1 MKHRFLTTPFA
12 CLALLACP
20 IHAEEK
26 NKPVSADWSVTVNL
40 PTEGDSNLLR
50 KISTVFGIPQELM
63 PEGSKPSITCGGF
76 DDPATPGKDWF
87 VVCTGI
93 EDLAQRLG
101 ESQEFIGKSDEKW
114 HAWMPDDATLVVAN
128 TKLEHLPRFEREEDA
143 LVFLH
148 LDFAHEE
155 KEGPRSRLLRM
166 ISGLDASIIEEGSLL
181 HIEVMAGT
189 SAKFEE
195 LADLVEVVGPLA
207 RKGAEVAK
215 IDMRDF
221 AVSEAEGELKISLT
235 LDEKDQELLV
245 NYLFEQLEAA
255 TAAAEEKS
263 SDE

>member
-20 IHAEEK
+20 AHAGEEK
-26 NKPVSADWSVTVNL
+26 EPLSADWSVTVNL
-40 PTEGDSNLLR
+40 PTEGDSNLLG
-50 KISTVFGIPQELM
+50 KITKVFEIPAELM
-63 PEGSKPSITCGGF
+63 PKGSKPSITCGGF

-93 EDLAQRLG
+93 EDLARRLG
-101 ESQEFIGKSDEKW
+101 ESREFIEESDKDW

-128 TKLEHLPRFEREEDA
+128 TKLEHLPRFERKEDA

-155 KEGPRSRLLRM
+155 RDEPRSRLLRM
-166 ISGLDASIIEEGSLL
+166 ISGLDASITEEGPLL
-181 HIEVMAGT
+181 RIEVMVGT
-189 SAKFEE
+189 SAKIEK
-195 LADLVEVVGPLA
+195 LADLEEVIEPLA
-207 RKGAEVAK
+207 RKGAEKAK

-235 LDEKDQELLV
+235 LDQKDQELLV
-245 NYLFEQLEAA
+245 NYLIEQLEAA

-263 SDE
+263 SNE